1 MKNEQR
7 EGGVL
12 VNFKKGLEGGEY
24 VCKHVSY
31 KDSLDRVDQLTRR
44 LLDVQ
49 LMLGD

>member
-7 EGGVL
+7 EGIF
-12 VNFKKGLEGGEY
+12 VNFQKGGLGGGEY

-31 KDSLDRVDQLTRR
+31 KDSLNRIDQLTRR